1 MLLTAVGLYWTVA
14 YRVAQ
19 KQREIGIRLA
29 PGAGFRHILGVVAV
43 DCLSLVCAG
52 LAIGPAASAGLSRL
66 LRGLLYGMAPEDP
79 TTFVSVVA
87 LLILVA
93 TFATWPPARHAKRV
107 DPVLVLRQS

>member
-1 MLLTAVGLYWTVA
+1 
-14 YRVAQ
+14 
-19 KQREIGIRLA
+19 
-29 PGAGFRHILGVVAV
+29 
-43 DCLSLVCAG
+43 
-52 LAIGPAASAGLSRL
+52 LAIGLAASAGPSRL
-66 LRGLLYGMAPEDP
+66 LRGLLYRIAPEDP